1 MHRKEVS
8 EMVNGICH
16 VEIPVTDLKKAK
28 EFYSKVFGW
37 TVPFIDEKA
46 GYALFDTGTPPNGGF
61 SKVDKVTPSQLRIYV
76 MVDDIERKLQEIKN
90 AGGKAVEKTLE
101 IPGFGWEAKFSDVF
115 GNVLGLFK
123 PLKK

>member
-1 MHRKEVS
+1 MGNAV
-8 EMVNGICH
+8 CH
-16 VEIPVTDLKKAK
+16 VEIPVTNLEKAK
-28 EFYSKVFGW
+28 EFYSKIFGW
-37 TVPFIDEKA
+37 MVPFIDEKM

-61 SKVDKVTPSQLRIYV
+61 NKVDKVTPSQVQIYI
-76 MVDDIERKLQEIKN
+76 MVEDIEKKLKEIEN
-90 AGGKAVEKTLE
+90 AGGKTITKASE